1 MQLFHKILPETRKLT
16 MNKYGSRVVQT
27 AFSYITQEQHAEWT
41 KARAFF
47 THSDL
52 FREKGSIS
60 DRRDAN
66 ADPGDPA
73 EVLMRFSFD
82 KNSGFP
88 IIFYYNKL
96 GEK

>member
-1 MQLFHKILPETRKLT
+1 MFHKILPETRKLT

-47 THSDL
+47 THRDL
-52 FREKGSIS
+52 FGE
-60 DRRDAN
+60 
-66 ADPGDPA
+66 
-73 EVLMRFSFD
+73 MRFNFY

-88 IIFYYNKL
+88 HHIL
-96 GEK
+96 L

>member
-47 THSDL
+47 THTVGAYL
-52 FREKGSIS
+52 GRRGVFRIGVI
-60 DRRDAN
+60 
-66 ADPGDPA
+66 
-73 EVLMRFSFD
+73 LMQIRIRLKF
-82 KNSGFP
+82 
-88 IIFYYNKL
+88 
-96 GEK
+96 

>member
-47 THSDL
+47 THRYL
-52 FREKGSIS
+52 FGDRGSIS
-60 DRRDAN
+60 DRRNTN
-66 ADPGDPA
+66 AGPDPA
-73 EVLMRFSFD
+73 EVLMRFNSD
-82 KNSGFP
+82 KNSDFP
-88 IIFYYNKL
+88 IMFYHSEL